1 MNQRLRITEAV
12 LLISRIQNELISI
25 IHDVVFA
32 VRAHSPTRERE
43 RELWLTHSHAGIRML
58 DSLSLSARTMSSS
71 RSCSSTLSPTRA
83 RSSLH

>member
-32 VRAHSPTRERE
+32 VRAHSPTREDRK
-43 RELWLTHSHAGIRML
+43 SVV
-58 DSLSLSARTMSSS
+58 
-71 RSCSSTLSPTRA
+71 
-83 RSSLH
+83 